1 MPACS
6 PPTPTVDLGTAA
18 RAVVIGAVDAA
29 AGADVLVASGTTL
42 TRYSNLGTSS
52 ATGLWLGVGAG
63 SAVAGSWTATQVFA
77 LGDVNGDGK
86 LDLFVGSGAAGAD
99 ALLLGAGDGTFTA
112 GTAPGTSGSTS
123 AVLVD
128 VDGNGTLDL
137 VRTTGTGVSVA
148 LNPGGTWSGFS
159 TAVTVVATGTVTAV
173 GAGRVDAGTTT
184 DLVVIDGNGPA
195 QWRAATGTG
204 PLAGRFPTATDIGV
218 LSLVLDAGPY
228 LKVTGNPVTL
238 TIGDLSLTG
247 GISVTQETRAGGV
260 RVVTVVVTGLALDL
274 GEGIGVVTLGGA
286 MVVSPAGLAA
296 HLELTA
302 GLDFGSGITLSGD
315 FYLDVNTGTAAVLVP
330 DGLGGTTRV
339 EGGPFVQVVAAPLV
353 ITFGTG
359 GPVLSASVSVRSAT
373 GAGGTRTTV
382 IAVSGGTFTLPSV
395 QATPVLS
402 GVNGILVLAPD
413 GLAGRVSGTLT
424 LAAGTLPA
432 GVALA
437 GTFGLAINR
446 TSREVHESV
455 TLDGTTVAMDL
466 PVGPFLRVSGE
477 GVSLT
482 VAGQTLTGNIALE
495 QSGSGLT
502 ATTVIAFTGVRLAL
516 GDGTTELVRIE
527 NASGAFILKS
537 GAVIGRLS
545 GTVVVSMPAGQPQRH
560 HLASRSRPVDSPS
573 RPGDRHR
580 GRSERSPSR
589 RRREPPA
596 DRWRRRPN
604 LRLTVAGQTLG
615 RHLLVRA
622 GHHRH
627 DPHAE
632 DLDHQR
638 VALPRRR
645 QGHHGHRRRRRL
657 PPHRPERRLPRHAHR
672 HGRCDHGD
680 RRPDPAG
687 EPPVHPR
694 RR

>member
-1 MPACS
+1 M
-6 PPTPTVDLGTAA
+6 
-18 RAVVIGAVDAA
+18 
-29 AGADVLVASGTTL
+29 
-42 TRYSNLGTSS
+42 
-52 ATGLWLGVGAG
+52 
-63 SAVAGSWTATQVFA
+63 
-77 LGDVNGDGK
+77 
-86 LDLFVGSGAAGAD
+86 
-99 ALLLGAGDGTFTA
+99 
-112 GTAPGTSGSTS
+112 
-123 AVLVD
+123 LVD

-159 TAVTVVATGTVTAV
+159 TAVTVVAAGTVIAV

-184 DLVVIDGNGPA
+184 DLVLIDGNGPA

-228 LKVTGNPVTL
+228 LKVTGDPVTL

-466 PVGPFLRVSGE
+466 PVGPLPAGLRRG
-477 GVSLT
+477 
-482 VAGQTLTGNIALE
+482 
-495 QSGSGLT
+495 
-502 ATTVIAFTGVRLAL
+502 RLAHRRRPDAHRQHRPRAV
-516 GDGTTELVRIE
+516 GQRPDRHDGHRLHRRAPGTRRRHDRAGAHRERERRVHPEVRC
-527 NASGAFILKS
+527 
-537 GAVIGRLS
+537 RHR
-545 GTVVVSMPAGQPQRH
+545 PAQRH
-560 HLASRSRPVDSPS
+560 RRRVGAPGQHQRRRVASRSRPVTSC
-573 RPGDRHR
+573 
-580 GRSERSPSR
+580 
-589 RRREPPA
+589 PPT
-596 DRWRRRPN
+596 R
-604 LRLTVAGQTLG
+604 
-615 RHLLVRA
+615 
-622 GHHRH
+622 
-627 DPHAE
+627 
-632 DLDHQR
+632 
-638 VALPRRR
+638 
-645 QGHHGHRRRRRL
+645 
-657 PPHRPERRLPRHAHR
+657 
-672 HGRCDHGD
+672 
-680 RRPDPAG
+680 
-687 EPPVHPR
+687 
-694 RR
+694 